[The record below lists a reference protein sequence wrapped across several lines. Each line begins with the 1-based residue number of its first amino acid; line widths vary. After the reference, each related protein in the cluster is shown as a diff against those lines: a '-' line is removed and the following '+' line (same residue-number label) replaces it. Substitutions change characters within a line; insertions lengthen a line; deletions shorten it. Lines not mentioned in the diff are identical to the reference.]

1 MPPSPAAH
9 RRLRVPAAHRGNRV
23 HPPQLHPR
31 VPGQRGAEGE
41 GEWARG
47 APRGRAGG
55 TALLEGSQPPGE
67 AVRGVGALFFH
78 RGGAGAAARANLL
91 RLLHVFLCPVWV
103 LRAEWEYSP

>member
-9 RRLRVPAAHRGNRV
+9 RHLRVPTAHRGNRV

-47 APRGRAGG
+47 APRGQAGG
-55 TALLEGSQPPGE
+55 TALLEGPQPPGE
-67 AVRGVGALFFH
+67 AVRGVGALFFFTGVVLV
-78 RGGAGAAARANLL
+78 R
-91 RLLHVFLCPVWV
+91 LHVQTICACCTFSCAQ
-103 LRAEWEYSP
+103 RGF